1 MNSSQFEITV
11 CDLKPGGGMTS
22 KNALV
27 PYSIEN
33 QIVLVRSQK
42 VFLDADLAA
51 LYCVRVKALNQSVK
65 RNEERFPS
73 DFVFQLTAEENEA
86 LRSQTVTSKSSRGGR
101 RYAPYAFTEH
111 GAIMAASVLNSPRAV
126 EMSIFVVR
134 AFLRLRETLATNK
147 ALAAKLAELEQR
159 LESHDSTINEIIK
172 AIHELAMPPEKPVRQ
187 IGFHADAVSK
197 PKMLEANTVHAAK
210 MRRGL

>member
-1 MNSSQFEITV
+1 
-11 CDLKPGGGMTS
+11 MTS
-22 KNALV
+22 EIALV
-27 PYSIEN
+27 SYSIEN
-33 QIVLVRSQK
+33 QIHLVRGQK
-42 VFLDADLAA
+42 VLLDSDLAA
-51 LYCVRVKALNQSVK
+51 LYEVEVRALIQAVK
-65 RNEERFPS
+65 RNEKRFPS

-86 LRSQTVTSKSSRGGR
+86 LRSQTVISKSRRGGR

-159 LESHDSTINEIIK
+159 LETTDHKIEEIVE
-172 AIHELAMPPEKPVRQ
+172 AIHILAMPPERPARQ
-187 IGFHADAVSK
+187 IGFRPDAVSK
-197 PKMLEANTVHAAK
+197 PKMLKANTVRAAK
-210 MRRGL
+210 MRRGV